1 MIWPARVAWN
11 FRLVSVEEG
20 SSLSS
25 LCCETDG
32 GGFDDMA
39 SRGLGVS
46 GWPRCAIRA
55 LAAAARLFCVST
67 RRGEVSMVVRC
78 VVATGSSLPIN
89 SSGDS
94 VKHGNRRWNVGDGFV
109 IVTGRFDL
117 FVIFSSPF
125 LVFVLGGDVVVFFWV
140 CCNVILC
147 I

>member
-1 MIWPARVAWN
+1 
-11 FRLVSVEEG
+11 
-20 SSLSS
+20 
-25 LCCETDG
+25 
-32 GGFDDMA
+32 MA

-55 LAAAARLFCVST
+55 LAAVARLFGVST

-78 VVATGSSLPIN
+78 VVATGGSLPIV
-89 SSGDS
+89 SSDDS
-94 VKHGNRRWNVGDGFV
+94 VKHVNRCWNVGDGFV
-109 IVTGRFDL
+109 VVTGRFDL